1 LYVYGDRLKNYKYL
15 KKMSRKSNSKH
26 YDAVLP
32 LKWLIIGKV
41 WVKSEGILTGDM
53 LFKLLYL
60 RIWTLDPNF
69 EGHVK
74 FRSQFGHRN
83 LSI

>member
-1 LYVYGDRLKNYKYL
+1 
-15 KKMSRKSNSKH
+15 MSRKSNSKH

-69 EGHVK
+69 ENRKSYNQGGDG
-74 FRSQFGHRN
+74 FTLPYCSN
-83 LSI
+83 LC